1 MAAIKHHFPNMK
13 SLCPISLEKRIFSN
27 LYHRCL
33 LRIWERNLSK
43 SSSFQLYKLMQFM
56 KIAIWWEQV
65 GVLSTFYLVLY
76 PIKISK
82 QWLLQFLLQ
91 KFLCHSCCQA
101 LHCSSSS
108 PDCSS
113 WGCRICVP
121 WCYRK
126 GKIRIGNNMIS
137 SAILCW

>member
-13 SLCPISLEKRIFSN
+13 SLCTISLEKRIFSN

-65 GVLSTFYLVLY
+65 DVILTFYLVLNS
-76 PIKISK
+76 IKISK
-82 QWLLQFLLQ
+82 KLLLQLLLQ
-91 KFLCHSCCQA
+91 QFLCHSCCQA

-126 GKIRIGNNMIS
+126 GKISIGNNMIS